1 MSYKNKY
8 RITTGSG
15 HNGVFPITVYWVELY
30 KEGFLFGKRIK
41 IKGFDSKS
49 DAEEFMNMM

>member
-1 MSYKNKY
+1 MAYKNKY

-15 HNGVFPITVYWVELY
+15 YDGVFPITIYWVELY
-30 KEGFLFGKRIK
+30 KEGFLFGK
-41 IKGFDSKS
+41 S